1 MEALKGAAVATRRE
15 GRDRNADERTSAG
28 DTPRA
33 PPTMD
38 RTSPS
43 TRAAGKSRSIHSP
56 ANHSTRSCRSTLDQA
71 QGRIQPPSLRTTS
84 LRRQTPVH
92 RAPRRETH
100 LHELVDGV
108 GVQHRRGEEEPEKTL
123 CHAAAG
129 HLPLDTLGP
138 SLRPTP
144 PASRRLR
151 VSATSRR
158 PAGHRRR
165 RRPAAPPEGAG
176 APLFASLNCSD

>member
-92 RAPRRETH
+92 RAPRQETH

-108 GVQHRRGEEEPEKTL
+108 GVQHRRGEEEPKRTL
-123 CHAAAG
+123 CHDAAAAAA
-129 HLPLDTLGP
+129 
-138 SLRPTP
+138 
-144 PASRRLR
+144 AS
-151 VSATSRR
+151 
-158 PAGHRRR
+158 
-165 RRPAAPPEGAG
+165 APP
-176 APLFASLNCSD
+176 PDTYP